1 MNIRALIL
9 ILGVGWNS
17 AALAECDSSP
27 KPVEDQQSISSGTL
41 VLKAAGSYYLID
53 ACVRISRSQF
63 GTIVALG
70 YLNNFSPSTT
80 PTFYSV
86 KATRTLQGNNHPLLS
101 LVRSPSWYLAASQQA
116 GIQEAP
122 EIRGMPYR
130 GTLSQWNQ
138 AHANGATPDELR
150 SMAGLPRP
158 WHAYVDAQKSAAS
171 TDDIGFWQIDQN
183 ELQPSNMVTSYL
195 IRFMPAQSFSLLEFD
210 VYIQPGV
217 DKVELNIASPIDAL
231 SQTRTFLIVP

>member
-1 MNIRALIL
+1 MASVLSFPHLCCFRFCFSRQSDRGVHHRYPVDGRNKYGCRQSDGQGAGDRSADIVDSHHFTGGAECAERRGNRSGAAEMNIRALIL
-9 ILGVGWNS
+9 IVGVGWNS
-17 AALAECDSSP
+17 VALAECDSSP
-27 KPVEDQQSISSGTL
+27 KPVEDAQSISSGTL
-41 VLKAAGSYYLID
+41 VLKASGSYYLID

-70 YLNNFSPSTT
+70 YLNNFSQSTT

-101 LVRSPSWYLAASQQA
+101 LVRSPSWYLAASQQS

-138 AHANGATPDELR
+138 
-150 SMAGLPRP
+150 
-158 WHAYVDAQKSAAS
+158 
-171 TDDIGFWQIDQN
+171 
-183 ELQPSNMVTSYL
+183 
-195 IRFMPAQSFSLLEFD
+195 
-210 VYIQPGV
+210 
-217 DKVELNIASPIDAL
+217 
-231 SQTRTFLIVP
+231 